1 MKTFYKLLFLYLV
14 LSFLSGCSGYNWS
27 PEKMGRTLYK
37 SIKDEDQ
44 KLFLKLIPGEN
55 EMKSLI
61 KLQINFLESMDKS
74 EKEAF
79 AKTSRSDNFEEEF
92 EEAIRDLEE
101 GLEDANNIAKE
112 SRLIKNHMKNDFI
125 DLIEDLDE
133 ENIDPEDIEFKDF
146 AYKKISDSN
155 SFTELI
161 KCTIKLEDENFEIK
175 ITVEAIEINGKWYVL
190 EFDSDIY

>member
-1 MKTFYKLLFLYLV
+1 
-14 LSFLSGCSGYNWS
+14 
-27 PEKMGRTLYK
+27 MGRTLYK

-125 DLIEDLDE
+125 DLIDDLDE